1 MGSAE
6 LATPPTD
13 DYALLQQY
21 LTGDASAMDRLV
33 DRHAGRVY
41 AFVLRFTGQ
50 PGHAEDLTQ
59 EVWLRVLRS
68 ARGFEGRARFTTWL
82 FTVAR
87 SVCLDHYRRHQ
98 RRSERLPTAPEDELE
113 NLEHMS
119 PLPLQRM
126 AEQELAGHVL
136 AAVSELPDAQREVFL
151 LREQGLTFEEIAS
164 VQEASRDTVKSR
176 MRYALT
182 YVRRILR
189 ARLGEGANRG
199 L

>member
-1 MGSAE
+1 M
-6 LATPPTD
+6 PPPLPSD
-13 DYALLQQY
+13 DYELLQRY
-21 LTGDASAMDRLV
+21 LKGDARAMDVLV

-41 AFVLRFTGQ
+41 AFVLRFTGDASQ
-50 PGHAEDLTQ
+50 AEDLTQ

-82 FTVAR
+82 FTLAR
-87 SVCLDHYRRHQ
+87 SVCFDHHRSHQ
-98 RRSERLPTAPEDELE
+98 RRSARLPAIAEPQLETLEAEAALPLERLAD
-113 NLEHMS
+113 
-119 PLPLQRM
+119 
-126 AEQELAGHVL
+126 QELADHVL

-151 LREQGLTFEEIAS
+151 LREEGLSMQEIAE
-164 VQEASRDTVKSR
+164 VQETSRDTVKSR

-199 L
+199 V